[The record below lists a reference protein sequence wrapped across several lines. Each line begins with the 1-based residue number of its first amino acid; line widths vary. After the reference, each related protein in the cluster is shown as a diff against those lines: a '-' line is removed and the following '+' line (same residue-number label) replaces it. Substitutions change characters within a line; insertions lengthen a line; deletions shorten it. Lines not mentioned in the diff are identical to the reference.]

1 MIRKCLEHGLN
12 DEQIEGILRE
22 HMWQKMQEQEQAN
35 APPKAGPPVRA
46 PAKASTQPPAAPSM
60 GQSKASLLIAKSQG
74 SLSSGY
80 QKELSDAQ
88 LKAPPPECT
97 FEARKPSSVAA
108 KRQARAASSKS
119 ISFGPSD
126 EEIAGII
133 EQGRTPTPQKD
144 ESKRHEQPDDARSA
158 FLQSQERA
166 AAAKNRNRGQ
176 GIF

>member
-1 MIRKCLEHGLN
+1 LIRKCLEHGFN

-22 HMWQKMQEQEQAN
+22 HMWQKMQEQEQEQAN
-35 APPKAGPPVRA
+35 APPKAAAPARA
-46 PAKASTQPPAAPSM
+46 PEAPSM
-60 GQSKASLLIAKSQG
+60 GQSMASRLVAKSQE

-88 LKAPPPECT
+88 HKAPPPECT

-126 EEIAGII
+126 DEIVGII
-133 EQGRTPTPQKD
+133 EQGRTPTPPMD
-144 ESKRHEQPDDARSA
+144 ESKRHEQPDDAHSA
-158 FLQSQERA
+158 FLQNQQRA